1 MKKILLVSGCSFT
14 TRNYQSHHHPEIDF
28 TSYDKWPEMLAEK
41 LNMQCVNLAKSGAG
55 NEFISNT
62 IIDYIETTDKSK
74 IGLVI
79 PAWSQCRRR
88 DYQTYSTRSKSTRW
102 RFEMYDLFGDTRY
115 WIRKSLKT
123 YYFFQIYCDYYKI
136 PYKQVQMIELF
147 KDNIKIDFNEE
158 KKEMD
163 DFTVDEM
170 YYKKLKNFIGE
181 TSGILSLEDVLTSNR
196 KDKEKIKEFSISSED
211 SHPSKNGH
219 RLLAEYIYE
228 NI

>member
-14 TRNYQSHHHPEIDF
+14 TDDYNSLFHPEEDM
-28 TSYDKWPEMLAEK
+28 SWDKWPKILAK
-41 LNMQCVNLAKSGAG
+41 MLNMDYVNLAMSGAG
-55 NEFISNT
+55 NEYISNT
-62 IIDYIETTDKSK
+62 IIDQIEIMDKSK

-88 DYQTYSTRSKSTRW
+88 DYQMYSSRSKNTRW
-102 RFEMYDLFGDTRY
+102 RSEMYDLFGDTRY

-147 KDNIKIDFNEE
+147 KDDIEIDFNKE
-158 KKEMD
+158 KKEMN

-181 TSGILSLEDVLTSNR
+181 TSGILSLQDVLTSNR

>member
-1 MKKILLVSGCSFT
+1 
-14 TRNYQSHHHPEIDF
+14 
-28 TSYDKWPEMLAEK
+28 
-41 LNMQCVNLAKSGAG
+41 
-55 NEFISNT
+55 
-62 IIDYIETTDKSK
+62 
-74 IGLVI
+74 
-79 PAWSQCRRR
+79 
-88 DYQTYSTRSKSTRW
+88 
-102 RFEMYDLFGDTRY
+102 MYDLFGDTRY

-147 KDNIKIDFNEE
+147 KDNIEIDFNEE

-181 TSGILSLEDVLTSNR
+181 TSGILSLQDVLTSNR